1 MGYVLKRLPALAERL
16 WIRAILQLLPRAFR
30 DQNVSLAAVGER
42 HHWLY
47 DSHQLQQLL
56 IANNFV
62 AIQRCTASTSGHPD
76 FPFQTLDLDAD
87 GLPRKGAESLFIEA
101 QKPR

>member
-16 WIRAILQLLPRAFR
+16 WILAVLRLLPRAFR
-30 DQNVSLAAVGER
+30 DQNVSLAALGER

-47 DSHQLQQLL
+47 DIHQLQQLL
-56 IANNFV
+56 LASGFL
-62 AIQRCTASTSGHPD
+62 AIDRCTASISRYHD
-76 FPFQTLDLDAD
+76 FPFHPLDLAAD
-87 GLPRKGAESLFIEA
+87 GRPRKGSQSLFIEA